1 MQINIITIGKFK
13 KNCSYGTLFF
23 DYIKKTK
30 SKINLI
36 EINNKVFGSS
46 DEVKNKEAQ
55 LIIDKIPQ
63 NSKIILLD
71 EIGENITSREFA
83 NNIVKFQNQAI
94 KDLSFII
101 GGANGVSDDI
111 KKSAN
116 KIISFGKMTFPHMM
130 VRAMLSEQLYR
141 SYLIINNHPYHKD

>member
-13 KNCSYGTLFF
+13 KNCPYSTLFF

-71 EIGENITSREFA
+71 ETGKTSLVENLQIILSNF
-83 NNIVKFQNQAI
+83 KI
-94 KDLSFII
+94 K
-101 GGANGVSDDI
+101 
-111 KKSAN
+111 
-116 KIISFGKMTFPHMM
+116 
-130 VRAMLSEQLYR
+130 Q
-141 SYLIINNHPYHKD
+141 